1 MVEVAHELPNSG
13 YGSGST
19 SPLPDPDLNKKLQ
32 GGITMAYDATKLAD
46 WQISEEAEKNMPTPE
61 VWRERLGLQKDEV
74 LPMGRLAKVDFLK
87 VINRLKEKPDGKYIE
102 VTAITPTPLGEGKS
116 TTSCGLME
124 GLGKRGVNVGGALRQ
139 PSGGPTMNVKG
150 TAAGGGNSLLIPM
163 TEFSLGLTG
172 DINDIMNAHNLA
184 MVALTARMQHER
196 NYNDEQLQRLTKMR
210 RLDIDPTRVEMG
222 WVMDFCAQSLRNII
236 IGIGGRQ
243 DGFMMQSRF
252 GIAVGSECMA
262 ILSVANDLADLKK
275 RLNAITVAFDK
286 SGNPVTT
293 GDLEVG
299 NAMTAFMRN
308 TINPT
313 LMCTA
318 EYNPCFVHAGPF
330 ANIAVGQSSIIADRV
345 GLKLFDYHV
354 TESGFAADIGFEKFW
369 NVKCRF
375 SNLKPHVSVLT
386 TTVRAL
392 KMHGGG
398 PKVVAGKALPE
409 EYTREN
415 IALVE
420 KGCANMVHMINVIRK
435 SGINPV
441 VCVNRFYT
449 DTDAEVAVIKRA
461 AEAAGARC
469 AESQHWLKGGEGALE
484 LADAVIDACNDKND
498 FKFLY
503 PLEMKL
509 RDRVAIIAKE
519 VYGANGV
526 SWLPEAE
533 AKAKMLEE
541 DPKYADFA
549 TMMVKTHLSLSHD
562 PTLKGVPKGW
572 TLPIRDVLIYSGAKF
587 LCPCA
592 GTISLMPGTSSNPA
606 FRRVDVDTATGKVSG
621 LF

>member
-1 MVEVAHELPNSG
+1 MP
-13 YGSGST
+13 
-19 SPLPDPDLNKKLQ
+19 
-32 GGITMAYDATKLAD
+32 YDATKLAD

-61 VWRERLGLQKDEV
+61 EWRERLGLQKDEM
-74 LPMGRLAKVDFLK
+74 LPMGRLSKIDFLK
-87 VINRLKEKPDGKYIE
+87 IINRLQHKPDGKYIE

-124 GLGKRGVNVGGALRQ
+124 GLGKRGVNVGGSLRQ

-222 WVMDFCAQSLRNII
+222 WIMDFCAQSLRHII

-243 DGFMMQSRF
+243 DGFMMQSKF

-275 RLNAITVAFDK
+275 RLNHITVAFDK
-286 SGNPVTT
+286 NGKPVTT

-299 NAMTAFMRN
+299 NAMAAFMRN

-375 SNLKPHVSVLT
+375 SGLKPHVSVLT

-415 IALVE
+415 LALVE

-441 VCVNRFYT
+441 VCINRFYT
-449 DTDAEVAVIKRA
+449 DTDAEVALVKKA

-484 LADAVIDACNDKND
+484 LADAVIDACKDKNE
-498 FKFLY
+498 FKYLY

-509 RDRVAIIAKE
+509 RDRVALIARE
-519 VYGANGV
+519 VYGADGV

-533 AKAKMLEE
+533 AKAKMLED
-541 DPKYADFA
+541 DPQYADFA
-549 TMMVKTHLSLSHD
+549 TMMVKTHLSLTHD
-562 PTLKGVPKGW
+562 PTIKGVPKGW
-572 TLPIRDVLIYSGAKF
+572 TLPIRDILIYSGAKF

-606 FRRVDVDTATGKVSG
+606 FRRVDVDVNTGKVSG

>member
-1 MVEVAHELPNSG
+1 
-13 YGSGST
+13 
-19 SPLPDPDLNKKLQ
+19 
-32 GGITMAYDATKLAD
+32 MAYDAVKMAD
-46 WQISEEAEKNMPTPE
+46 WQISEAAEKNMLSPDQ
-61 VWRERLGLQKDEV
+61 WREKLGLEKDEV
-74 LPMGRLAKVDFLK
+74 LPMGRLAKLDFLK
-87 VINRLKEKPDGKYIE
+87 IINRLQGRPDGKYIE

-116 TTSCGLME
+116 TTSVGLME
-124 GLGKRGVNVGGALRQ
+124 GLGKRGKNVGGALRQ

-150 TAAGGGNSLLIPM
+150 TAAGGGNALIIPM

-196 NYNDEQLQRLTKMR
+196 NYNDEQLARLTKMR
-210 RLDIDPTRVEMG
+210 RLDVDPTRVEMG
-222 WVMDFCAQSLRNII
+222 WIIDFCAQSLRNIV
-236 IGIGGRQ
+236 IGLGGRT
-243 DGFMMQSRF
+243 DGYTMQSKF

-262 ILSVANDLADLKK
+262 ILAIVKDLADLKK
-275 RLNAITVAFDK
+275 RLNEITVGFDK
-286 SGNPVTT
+286 SGKPVTT

-313 LMCTA
+313 LLSTA
-318 EYNPCFVHAGPF
+318 EYQPCMIHAGPF
-330 ANIAVGQSSIIADRV
+330 ANIAVGQSSIIADRI
-345 GLKLFDYHV
+345 GLKMFDYHV

-369 NVKCRF
+369 NVKCRN
-375 SNLKPHVSVLT
+375 SGLKPHVSVLT
-386 TTVRAL
+386 TTIRAL

-398 PKVVAGKALPE
+398 PRVVAGIALPE
-409 EYTREN
+409 AYTKEN
-415 IALVE
+415 LELVE
-420 KGCANMVHMINVIRK
+420 KGCANMVHHINTIRK
-435 SGINPV
+435 AGINPV
-441 VCVNRFYT
+441 VCINCFHT
-449 DTDAEVAVIKRA
+449 DTDAEVAVVRKA

-469 AESQHWLKGGEGALE
+469 AKSTHWADGGDGALE
-484 LADAVIDACNDKND
+484 LADAVIDACNEEND

-509 RDRVAIIAKE
+509 RDRVSLIAKE
-519 VYGANGV
+519 VYGADGV
-526 SWLPEAE
+526 SWTPEAE
-533 AKAKMLEE
+533 AKAKMLEG

-549 TMMVKTHLSLSHD
+549 TMMVKTHLSLTHD
-562 PTLKGVPKGW
+562 PTLKGVPKSW

-606 FRRVDVDTATGKVSG
+606 FRRIDVDTATGKVSG

>member
-1 MVEVAHELPNSG
+1 
-13 YGSGST
+13 
-19 SPLPDPDLNKKLQ
+19 
-32 GGITMAYDATKLAD
+32 MAYDAVKMAD
-46 WQISEEAEKNMPTPE
+46 WQISEAAEENMPTPE
-61 VWRERLGLQKDEV
+61 QWQETLGLEKDEM
-74 LPMGRLAKVDFLK
+74 LPMGRLAKIDFLK
-87 VINRLKEKPDGKYIE
+87 VINRLQDRPDGKYIE

-196 NYNDEQLQRLTKMR
+196 NYNDEQLARLTGMR

-222 WVMDFCAQSLRNII
+222 WIIDFCAQALRNIV
-236 IGIGGRQ
+236 IGLGGRT
-243 DGFMMQSRF
+243 DGFTMQSKF
-252 GIAVGSECMA
+252 GIAVGSELMA
-262 ILSVANDLADLKK
+262 ILSVATDLADLKE
-275 RLNAITVAFDK
+275 RINNITVAFDK
-286 SGNPVTT
+286 SGKPVTCR
-293 GDLEVG
+293 DLEVG
-299 NAMTAFMRN
+299 NAMAAFMRN

-375 SNLKPHVSVLT
+375 SGLKPHVSVLT
-386 TTVRAL
+386 STIRAL

-398 PKVVAGKALPE
+398 PKVVPGKALDE
-409 EYTREN
+409 AYTKEN
-415 IALVE
+415 LGLVE
-420 KGCANMVHMINVIRK
+420 KGVENMVHMIGVIRK
-435 SGINPV
+435 AGINPV

-449 DTDAEVAVIKRA
+449 DTDAEVALVKKA

-469 AESQHWLKGGEGALE
+469 AESKHWEKGGDGALE
-484 LADAVIDACNDKND
+484 FADAVIDACQEGNNFD
-498 FKFLY
+498 FLY

-509 RDRVAIIAKE
+509 RDRVAVIAKE
-519 VYGANGV
+519 VYGADGV
-526 SWLPEAE
+526 DWSAE
-533 AKAKMLEE
+533 ANAKADMLES
-541 DPKYADFA
+541 DSKYADFA

-562 PTLKGVPKGW
+562 PVKKGVPKGW
-572 TLPIRDVLIYSGAKF
+572 RLPIRDVLIYSGAKF

-592 GTISLMPGTSSNPA
+592 GTISLMPGTGSNPA
-606 FRRVDVDTATGKVSG
+606 FRRIDVDPATGKVSG